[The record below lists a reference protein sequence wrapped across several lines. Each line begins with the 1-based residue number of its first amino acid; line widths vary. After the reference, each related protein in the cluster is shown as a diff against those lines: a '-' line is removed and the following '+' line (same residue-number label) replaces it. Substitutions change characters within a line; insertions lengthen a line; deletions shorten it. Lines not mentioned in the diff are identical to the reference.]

1 MRYHSY
7 GNIPKF
13 SHGFK
18 GLINGLSIG
27 ETNRM
32 NYKIGLDIGST
43 TVKIAVLDKDNR
55 LIYSDYKRHLSD
67 IKSTIIDTMS
77 TCYKT
82 LGDIPCDINITGSGG
97 LSVANWLN
105 LNFEQEV
112 IACTQAVKALVPETE
127 VVIELGGEDAK
138 ITYLKEIPEQRMNN
152 SCAGGTGAFIDQMA
166 VLLNTDAAGLNEYA
180 KKHKVIYPIASRCGV
195 FAKTDIQP
203 LLNDGAGKEDIAA
216 SILQAV
222 VNQTIGGLACG
233 KPIQGKVAFLG
244 GPLYFLS
251 ELRERFIISLN
262 LKADEIIIPE
272 NGILYPAIGA
282 ALLSGHKKNQN
293 INSNTHIK
301 DNRKPENSKPDNS
314 KPDNSKPDYSKP
326 DNSNTDNSKPDNNIS
341 DNNVPDNKTMNLYLN
356 EAAPYT
362 NLKFMIER
370 VEGITDIKDEDVR
383 KLQPLFKTLEEYKEF
398 TDRHN
403 KAVMN
408 RTELSTYSGNTYLG
422 IDAGSTTTKAVLIG
436 QGGELLY
443 SYYGSNEGDP
453 VKKVVSI
460 LKDLYSKLPV
470 GAQIAKS
477 TVTGYGE
484 SLMKAALHM
493 DLGEIETIAHYKAAE
508 YFLPGVDFI
517 LDIGGQDMKCL
528 RIKNGTIDSIL
539 LNEACSSGCGSFIE
553 GFARSLNLPVDKFAK
568 EALFAKSPVD
578 LGTKCTVFMNSKVKQ
593 AQKEGADIA
602 DLSAG
607 LSYSVIKNALFKV
620 IKIRDEKDM
629 GKKMIVQGGTFH
641 NDAVLRCFELISG
654 REVVRPDIAG
664 LMGAFGAALIAK
676 EAVNYKLLEDNDT
689 LEDKNGQVST
699 ILSAGELKTFQI
711 KTSLKRCDKCGNHC
725 LLTINRFSDKEA
737 FISGNRC
744 ERGLGEEEG
753 KSKTPYQ
760 LPNLYDYK
768 YNKTFAYTPL
778 SLSKARRGVIGIP
791 RALNM
796 FDNYPF
802 WFTLLTELGFR
813 VELSAPSGK
822 KMYEKGLGTI
832 PSESV
837 CYPAKLCHGHIINL
851 IERGIPAIF
860 YPSIVYEKKEYEDVD
875 NHFNCPIV
883 ISYAEVIKNNID
895 QLKPVKFIAPFLS
908 MNDDKKLVKR
918 ITEVFAEYK
927 VTSEEVKRAVSAA
940 RTELKEY
947 KRDLKQKGEEAIE
960 FLKKY
965 NKKGIVL
972 CGKPYHIDPE
982 VNHGIPGLINSFDMA
997 VLTEDSIDHLAPLKN
1012 KLRVVD
1018 QWTYNSRLYRAAQ
1031 KVSEEPNLE
1040 LIQLNSF
1047 GCGLDSVTSDQIA
1060 EILGANGKIYTML
1073 KIDEGNNLGAAK
1085 IRIRSLKAAIEER
1098 ERREYEPVKEEINYS
1113 TPVFTKEKRKTHT
1126 ILVPQLSPV
1135 HFELIKEAARASD
1148 YQLEILPGIDQAA
1161 VDEGLKYV
1169 NNDACYPA
1177 ILIIGQIVHA
1187 LKSGKYDMDNTSVLI
1202 SQTGGGCRA
1211 TNYMAFLKLGLKEA
1225 GFDQI
1230 PLISLNAVGLGE
1242 QPGFKI
1248 TLGFLNKCIMALI
1261 YGDLFMRVIYGTR
1274 PYEAVP
1280 GSAESLYQKWN
1291 ESAKINVRNGSK
1303 KEFDRNIRTIIK
1315 EFDQLKVKDIKK
1327 PKVAIVG
1334 EILAKYHPM
1343 ANNGIISSLEEGG
1356 AEVVLPDLLDFLLY
1370 CLYNSDFKY
1379 KYLGGKRMKKNACD
1393 FSMVYL
1399 DHYRK
1404 VMKEELAKS
1413 KRFSPPA
1420 PINKLAA
1427 MASSVLS
1434 LGNQTGEGWLITA
1447 EMIECIESGINN
1459 ILCVQPLACLPN
1471 HITGRGM
1478 FKPLKEKYPMANIMP
1493 IDYDPGISQV
1503 NQLNRIKLMLS
1514 VAMKNV

>member
-1 MRYHSY
+1 
-7 GNIPKF
+7 
-13 SHGFK
+13 
-18 GLINGLSIG
+18 
-27 ETNRM
+27 M
-32 NYKIGLDIGST
+32 NKYKIGLDIGST
-43 TVKIAVLDKDNR
+43 TVKIAVLDEDDR
-55 LIYSDYKRHLSD
+55 LVYSDYKRHLSD
-67 IKSTIIDTMS
+67 IKSTIIS
-77 TCYKT
+77 IINTCYKK
-82 LGDIPCDINITGSGG
+82 LGDLTCTVNITGSGG
-97 LSVANWLN
+97 LSVSEWLGIP
-105 LNFEQEV
+105 FEQEV
-112 IACTQAVKALVPETE
+112 VSCTKTVRSIIPEAD

-138 ITYLKEIPEQRMNN
+138 ITYLKNGLEQRMNN

-166 VLLNTDAAGLNEYA
+166 VLLNTDASGLNEYA

-203 LLNDGAGKEDIAA
+203 LLNDGASKEDISA

-233 KPIQGKVAFLG
+233 KPIRGKVAFLG

-251 ELRERFIISLN
+251 ELRERFIVSLN
-262 LKADEIIIPE
+262 LAPEEVIIPE

-282 ALLSGHKKNQN
+282 ALLSGETNVSELQD
-293 INSNTHIK
+293 SNEISLKVIIEKVFDIAEIK
-301 DNRKPENSKPDNS
+301 DN
-314 KPDNSKPDYSKP
+314 
-326 DNSNTDNSKPDNNIS
+326 
-341 DNNVPDNKTMNLYLN
+341 
-356 EAAPYT
+356 
-362 NLKFMIER
+362 
-370 VEGITDIKDEDVR
+370 DVR
-383 KLQPLFKTLEEYKEF
+383 KLPPLFKTEEEYQIFKE
-398 TDRHN
+398 RHN
-403 KAVMN
+403 CSTIKRAV
-408 RTELSTYSGNTYLG
+408 LSEYQGNTFLG
-422 IDAGSTTTKAVLIG
+422 IDAGSTTTKAALISDR
-436 QGGELLY
+436 GELLY
-443 SYYGSNEGDP
+443 SYYGSNEGEP
-453 VKKVVSI
+453 ITKVIWI
-460 LKDLYSKLPV
+460 LKDLYNRLPKGV
-470 GAQIAKS
+470 RITRS

-484 SLMKAALHM
+484 GLMKAALHI
-493 DLGEIETIAHYKAAE
+493 DYGEIETIAHYKAAE

-528 RIKNGTIDSIL
+528 RIKNNTIDSIL
-539 LNEACSSGCGSFIE
+539 LNEACSSGCGSFLE
-553 GFARSLNLPVDKFAK
+553 GFAASLNMTVEQFAK

-593 AQKEGADIA
+593 AQKEGAEIA

-629 GKKMIVQGGTFH
+629 GKKMIVQGGTFY
-641 NDAVLRCFELISG
+641 NDAVLRCFEMISG

-676 EAVNYKLLEDNDT
+676 ERFTEESEEEVLR
-689 LEDKNGQVST
+689 ST
-699 ILSAGELKTFQI
+699 IASANQVINSDQSAAASALLSRWELSCFETKAAF
-711 KTSLKRCDKCGNHC
+711 KRCEKCGNHC
-725 LLTINRFSDKEA
+725 LLTVNMFSSGES

-744 ERGLGEEEG
+744 ERGLGTKESRLTG
-753 KSKTPYQ
+753 SMKM
-760 LPNLYDYK
+760 PNLYEYK
-768 YNKTFAYTPL
+768 YQKTFAYKPL
-778 SLSKARRGVIGIP
+778 SLSKAKRGTIGIP
-791 RALNM
+791 RTLNM
-796 FDNYPF
+796 YDNYPF
-802 WFTLLTELGFR
+802 WFTLFTELEFR
-813 VELSAPSGK
+813 VELSAPSNK

-837 CYPAKLCHGHIINL
+837 CYPAKLSHGHIYNL
-851 IERGIPAIF
+851 MERGIDTIF
-860 YPSIVYEKKEYEDVD
+860 YPSIVFEKKEYEDVD
-875 NHFNCPIV
+875 NHYNCPIV
-883 ISYAEVIKNNID
+883 ISYSEVIKNNID
-895 QLKPVKFIAPFLS
+895 EIHQVKLIAPFLS
-908 MNDDKKLVKR
+908 MNDDKILAKR
-918 ITEVFAEYK
+918 MTEVLADYEISQ
-927 VTSEEVKRAVSAA
+927 SEVNRAVKAA
-940 RTELKEY
+940 RAALDSY
-947 KRDLKQKGEEAIE
+947 KLDLQKKGEEVIE
-960 FLKKY
+960 FLKKN

-982 VNHGIPGLINSFDMA
+982 VHHGIPGLINSFGMA
-997 VLTEDSIDHLAPLKN
+997 VLTEDSISHLTPLKN

-1018 QWTYNSRLYRAAQ
+1018 QWTYNSRLYRAAA
-1031 KVSEEPNLE
+1031 KVAEEPSLE

-1060 EILGANGKIYTML
+1060 EILAAGGKIYTML

-1098 ERREYEPVKEEINYS
+1098 DKKAYQPVKEDMNYT
-1113 TPVFTKEKRKTHT
+1113 TPIFTKEKRKVHT

-1135 HFELIKEAARASD
+1135 HFDLIKEAARSSN
-1148 YQLEILPGIDQAA
+1148 YQFEILPGIDQAA

-1187 LKSGKYDMDNTSVLI
+1187 LKSGKYDINNTSVII

-1211 TNYMAFLKLGLKEA
+1211 TNYMAFLKLGLKQA
-1225 GFDQI
+1225 GFENV
-1230 PLISLNAVGLGE
+1230 PLISLNAVGLGQ
-1242 QPGFKI
+1242 QPGFKLSI
-1248 TLGFLNKCIMALI
+1248 SFINKCIMALI
-1261 YGDLFMRVIYGTR
+1261 YGDLFMRVLYGSR
-1274 PYEAVP
+1274 PYEVHP
-1280 GSAESLYQKWN
+1280 GSSEALYRKWN
-1291 ESAKINVRNGSK
+1291 ELVKDNIRNGSK
-1303 KEFDRNIRTIIK
+1303 KEFDQNIKNIVK
-1315 EFDQLKVKDIKK
+1315 EFDQLEVKNIKK

-1370 CLYNSDFKY
+1370 CLFNSEFKY
-1379 KYLGGKRMKKNACD
+1379 KYLGGKRIKKNACE

-1404 VMKEELAKS
+1404 VMKEELEKS
-1413 KRFSPPA
+1413 NRFSPPT
-1420 PINKLAA
+1420 PIHKLAN

-1493 IDYDPGISQV
+1493 IDYDPGISHV

-1514 VAMKNV
+1514 VALKNI